1 MKKLLTILAIV
12 ASPFVAQAQT
22 TTNLIFRVQQQNV
35 VAGVSTNI
43 VDTANFTWDHA
54 TKKDALKI
62 DGFLFGATGSPLAFV
77 NWIKQDISDRAKA
90 YSDVKLARDNAALAA
105 KLTELLT
112 KQTDLLSNADLNNL
126 ATIAA
131 KLP

>member
-1 MKKLLTILAIV
+1 MKKLLVIITLA
-12 ASPFVAQAQT
+12 ASAFVAQAQT
-22 TTNLIFRVQQQNV
+22 TTNLIFRVQQQVV
-35 VAGVSTNI
+35 VAGASTNI
-43 VDTANFTWDHA
+43 TDTANFTWDYV

-62 DGFLFGATGSPLAFV
+62 DGFLFGATGSSLAFV
-77 NWIKQDISDRAKA
+77 NWIKQDIGDRAKT
-90 YSDVKLARDNAALAA
+90 YSDAKLARDNAALAA

>member
-1 MKKLLTILAIV
+1 MKKLLTILAIT
-12 ASPFVAQAQT
+12 ATAFVAQAQT
-22 TTNLIFRVQQQNV
+22 TTNLIFRVQQQV
-35 VAGVSTNI
+35 IVAGVSTNI
-43 VDTANFTWDHA
+43 VDTANFTWDYA
-54 TKKDALKI
+54 IKRDALKI
-62 DGFLFGATGSPLAFV
+62 DGFLFGATGSSLPFV
-77 NWIKQDISDRAKA
+77 NWIKQDIGDRAKT
-90 YSDVKLARDNAALAA
+90 YSDAKLARDNADLAA